1 MTIEGL
7 CHGQLLGKKAGVCD
21 VVVATCSPVL
31 SSDVCLVVLRTACSL
46 DLTWGISSLFSRSG
60 EVRSHVPAMANLPK
74 SPVAGLPTS
83 VALGYLRRLDVNS
96 GHRCNSLL
104 GDRPL
109 SDARQTYLSVEVR
122 VECPRF
128 RYSEIA
134 SPRSPGTASLR
145 CGAEDGHKGER
156 PRPVP
161 RCGSSPSLHRSG

>member
-31 SSDVCLVVLRTACSL
+31 SSDVCLVVLRIACSL

-60 EVRSHVPAMANLPK
+60 EVRSHVPTMANLRK

-83 VALGYLRRLDVNS
+83 VALGYLHRLDVNS

-104 GDRPL
+104 GDRP
-109 SDARQTYLSVEVR
+109 SVGRETNIPVR
-122 VECPRF
+122 RGQAGVSELLLQRNCIPPLT
-128 RYSEIA
+128 RYCVA
-134 SPRSPGTASLR
+134 AVWRRRWA
-145 CGAEDGHKGER
+145 
-156 PRPVP
+156 
-161 RCGSSPSLHRSG
+161 

>member
-1 MTIEGL
+1 MTGYDYRRTMPRPTAQQE
-7 CHGQLLGKKAGVCD
+7 CRGVCD

-31 SSDVCLVVLRTACSL
+31 SSDVCLIVLRVACSL
-46 DLTWGISSLFSRSG
+46 DLTWGISSIFSRSG

-128 RYSEIA
+128 FCSEIA
-134 SPRSPGTASLR
+134 SPPLTSYCVAAVWRRRWA
-145 CGAEDGHKGER
+145 
-156 PRPVP
+156 
-161 RCGSSPSLHRSG
+161 